1 MQKFLLKILVVS
13 TAVMFSA
20 YLLPGVE
27 VKDFVSALLVAVVLS
42 FLNAFLKPV
51 LIIISFPI
59 TVLTLGLF
67 LLVINALLI
76 MLASYMLK
84 PGFVVDGFWWA
95 LLFSFVLSFTTSV
108 LEGLLGTRLQVTDK
122 NQY

>member
-1 MQKFLLKILVVS
+1 MQKFLLKILIVS

-20 YLLPGVE
+20 YILPGVE
-27 VKDFVSALLVAVVLS
+27 VKDFVSALLAAIVLS

-59 TVLTLGLF
+59 TLLTLGLF

-76 MLASYMLK
+76 MLASYLLK
-84 PGFVVDGFWWA
+84 PGFLVDGFWWA
-95 LLFSFVLSFTTSV
+95 LLFSFVLSIITAV
-108 LEGLLGTRLQVTDK
+108 LEGLLGTRPQITDR
-122 NQY
+122 NH

>member
-95 LLFSFVLSFTTSV
+95 LLFSFVLSFTTSL
-108 LEGLLGTRLQVTDK
+108 LEGLLGTRPQVIDK